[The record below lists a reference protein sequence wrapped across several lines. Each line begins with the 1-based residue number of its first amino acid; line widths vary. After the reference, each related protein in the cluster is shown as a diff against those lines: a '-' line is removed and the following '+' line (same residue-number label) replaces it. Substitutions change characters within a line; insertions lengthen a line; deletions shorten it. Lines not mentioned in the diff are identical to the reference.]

1 MIRKFCLAVV
11 LLLGL
16 SACSNVAELSDD
28 VLAEGGG
35 NDLVLDNAA
44 SHFDLLDARAEQDA
58 AVRRWRASGIDTYEL
73 RVTYDISGG
82 PTQVLS
88 VVDGLFVSEI
98 IEPDEDGEVYGIFE
112 GPDDPRS
119 VEGLLALSEAY
130 VRGAE
135 LAPPNDPSSCDG
147 HYFWISYDKTGLPA
161 RLDTGSPCEDSVGV
175 RIDLVETGG

>member
-1 MIRKFCLAVV
+1 MISRSCLAVV

-16 SACSNVAELSDD
+16 PGCSNVAELSDD
-28 VLAEGGG
+28 VLADGGG
-35 NDLVLDNAA
+35 DDLALDNAA
-44 SHFDLLDARAEQDA
+44 SHFDLQDARAEQNA
-58 AVRRWRASGIDTYEL
+58 AAKRWRESEIDTYEL
-73 RVTYDISGG
+73 RIRYNISGG

-88 VVDGLFVSEI
+88 IVDGVFVSEM

-119 VEGLLALSEAY
+119 VEGLLALTEAY

-135 LAPPNDPSSCDG
+135 LAPPNDSSSCDG

-175 RIDLVETGG
+175 RIDLVETNG